1 MRRFLRLAAEHTRNF
16 FANWRGYDAPVWTK
30 LRLTVRNRARAVFS
44 TAQCCGHPGQ
54 PGC

>member
-1 MRRFLRLAAEHTRNF
+1 MRRFYRLLREHVLNF
-16 FANWRGYDAPVWTK
+16 FTNWREYEAPVLTK
-30 LRLTVRNRARAVFS
+30 LGMTVRNRARALLS